1 MWIFQS
7 MQLVF
12 DSFNQMELNL
22 ENWKLFTVFKNST
35 KEFWSKYATIDFECK
50 ALQSFYLLQLGMSQT
65 ENTKNKHTV
74 PVLLKKI

>member
-1 MWIFQS
+1 M
-7 MQLVF
+7 
-12 DSFNQMELNL
+12 
-22 ENWKLFTVFKNST
+22 
-35 KEFWSKYATIDFECK
+35 KEFWSKYATIDFECE